1 MKYNSPINTS
11 INPLRVIC
19 SLFLAL
25 HIQTSNGQTT
35 IFHSIEE
42 RVSAPQLPN
51 PFQQQQVSSQN
62 MINQRNS
69 SLIVE
74 SDQNILHQQEQE
86 LIDLKEL
93 EETEGAI
100 GDSFYTP
107 ALNEL
112 LDMVS
117 GKTKYNFAKAAF
129 IPENA
134 FFNNQLKFEQ
144 YEKLIKEKVRLARL
158 IMKREKLD
166 TTQELSKN
174 YAIQKLFTTSVNEK
188 RNDGTL
194 KTTKPMTYEFEDYL
208 GQKNLAQT
216 FSFKLLNTGKGQCY
230 SMPIITKAIANE
242 LKTRAYLAYS
252 PSHIYTKFVD
262 ANEQFYNFETTNGSN
277 TTDQFMTESG
287 YVSATAMRNKMYL
300 DTLSQ
305 KRELSM
311 FISQLA
317 TGYIRKYGYRRFAVD
332 CTNKAL
338 ELDSTNISAM
348 MILANF
354 YTSALNN
361 GIRYYHIKN
370 EQELN
375 SYPDLV
381 QLKAL
386 RDEHYIKIDRLGYQP
401 MPETAYNNW
410 LKKLNTEKVKQQS
423 VEFQKSMQQQ
433 LQHLKQ

>member
-1 MKYNSPINTS
+1 MNYNSLANTPTYHLK
-11 INPLRVIC
+11 IIC

-25 HIQTSNGQTT
+25 HMQTLNGQTT

-42 RVSAPQLPN
+42 RVSVPQFPN
-51 PFQQQQVSSQN
+51 PLQQQQVYSQN
-62 MINQRNS
+62 MINQLNN

-74 SDQNILHQQEQE
+74 SDQNIHHKEEQD

-93 EETEGAI
+93 EEMESEA
-100 GDSFYTP
+100 GDIFYTQ
-107 ALNEL
+107 ALNQL

-117 GKTKYNFAKAAF
+117 GKTEYNFARAAF

-134 FFNNQLKFEQ
+134 FFNNQLKFDQ
-144 YEKLIKEKVRLARL
+144 YETLIKEKVRLARL

-174 YAIQKLFTTSVNEK
+174 YAIQKLFTTPINEK
-188 RNDGTL
+188 RKDGTL

-208 GQKNLAQT
+208 GQKNLTQT

-252 PSHIYTKFVD
+252 PNHMYTKFVD

-277 TTDQFMTESG
+277 ITDQFITESG
-287 YVSATAMRNKMYL
+287 YVSASAMKNKMYL

-305 KRELSM
+305 KKELSM

-317 TGYIRKYGYRRFAVD
+317 AGYIRKYGYRQFAVA
-332 CTNKAL
+332 CTDKAL

-361 GIRYYHIKN
+361 GISYHHVKN

-375 SYPDLV
+375 LYPDLV

-386 RDEHYIKIDRLGYQP
+386 RDEHYNKIDRSGYQP

-410 LKKLNTEKVKQQS
+410 LKKLSNEKVKQQS
-423 VEFQKSMQQQ
+423 IEFQKSMHKQ